1 MTPRPSPKDKFPP
14 KKNPAPKEFVPLVER
29 IDAILTHFRQFGW
42 DLLGTFLILL
52 AILTSLGLLGL
63 SRGTLINSW
72 ITLIRRAFGL
82 GSYLLVLVLVFV
94 GVSVFRHAAGK
105 RFPLSIGKVLAIE
118 GMLLVLLPILA
129 FTGNVSIERA
139 YDGLDGGTFGWGLAQ
154 LLIPLISKPL
164 TLLFYLFLFF
174 VFSGLSTGYFPRVLG
189 KARAWSTV

>member
-105 RFPLSIGKVLAIE
+105 RFPLS
-118 GMLLVLLPILA
+118 
-129 FTGNVSIERA
+129 
-139 YDGLDGGTFGWGLAQ
+139 
-154 LLIPLISKPL
+154 
-164 TLLFYLFLFF
+164 
-174 VFSGLSTGYFPRVLG
+174 
-189 KARAWSTV
+189 